1 MRIHEPMST
10 QTQPLS
16 GPLEGEDPQQPLP
29 PKAPGRLAELWEF
42 RYLLLNLIIRDLK
55 VRYKN
60 SVLGI
65 FWSLLNPLLMMAV
78 FWVVF
83 SVLLAND
90 VQYYAVFLLV
100 ALLPWNFFSHCLV
113 AGTGSITA
121 NSAVIRKVYFPR
133 ELLPLATIASN
144 LVNFLL
150 AFIVLIALLY
160 VSGIGLTIHALWVPL
175 ILLTQTIF
183 VLGLALLLG
192 SLHVHFRDVM
202 MLLDVGVLAWFFLTP
217 VFYPFEWL
225 TQSTATVLGYS
236 PATIMRWIN
245 PMASIIDG
253 YRTVLWGTLESQ
265 GIPASMDPIYLLRT
279 FVTALLTLIIG
290 YAVFLRLQPT
300 FGEKL

>member
-1 MRIHEPMST
+1 MST
-10 QTQPLS
+10 QTQPLR
-16 GPLEGEDPQQPLP
+16 GALEEESPPLP
-29 PKAPGRLAELWEF
+29 PPPQKTGRLAELWSF

-83 SVLLAND
+83 SVLLANGVD
-90 VQYYAVFLLV
+90 YYAVFLLV
-100 ALLPWNFFSHCLV
+100 ALLPWNFFGHSLV
-113 AGTGSITA
+113 AGTGSITS

-133 ELLPLATIASN
+133 ELLPLSTIVSN
-144 LVNFLL
+144 LINFLL
-150 AFIVLIALLY
+150 AFIVLIAMLY
-160 VSGIGLTIHALWVPL
+160 ISGIGLTRHALWIPL
-175 ILLTQTIF
+175 ILVTQIIF
-183 VLGLALLLG
+183 VTGLSLLLG
-192 SLHVHFRDVM
+192 ALHVHYRDVM

-225 TQSTATVLGYS
+225 TQSTRTVLGLS
-236 PATIMRWIN
+236 PATIMRWVN

-265 GIPASMDPIYLLRT
+265 GIPASMDPIFLLRT
-279 FVTALLTLIIG
+279 FVTALLTLIVG
-290 YAVFLRLQPT
+290 YVVFLRLQPT